1 MFTCLILTGLL
12 NSSISGFLLFD
23 RFVKNLCLSMVSR
36 IGDFVSLLGDIEL
49 FVSAVWFFKIA
60 KVKIGKS
67 QLLII
72 LTDELVLVIRWYF
85 YQIIAWKWYIICIF
99 NVLSFILDI
108 SWVIQWLKYFHIRC
122 WILSKIVKS
131 RQILTFWILSK
142 VISVV

>member
-108 SWVIQWLKYFHIRC
+108 SWVIQWLKYLHIRC